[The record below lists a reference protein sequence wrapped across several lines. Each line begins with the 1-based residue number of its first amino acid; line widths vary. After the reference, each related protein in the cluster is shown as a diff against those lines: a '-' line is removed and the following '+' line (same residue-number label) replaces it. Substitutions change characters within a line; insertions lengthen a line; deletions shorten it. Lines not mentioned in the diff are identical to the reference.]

1 MNLCENSDLCAW
13 YISHV
18 DFSRIY
24 SREELD
30 GALALEFPQYTA
42 TIRENAMKAFQNMLK
57 ESILGHEIPIGILS
71 KEKNKVSYQRGAYNQ
86 LSLAGV
92 AYSLYRYAEKVG
104 RKSLTISELYNEN
117 QTEGIYRQFGIDR
130 NSLEKKLRSLH
141 EEGNQVLKVELM
153 MGLDNITLRE
163 DLTSLDILKMLL

>member
-1 MNLCENSDLCAW
+1 MACLGVKD
-13 YISHV
+13 
-18 DFSRIY
+18 
-24 SREELD
+24 EE
-30 GALALEFPQYTA
+30 AVAC
-42 TIRENAMKAFQNMLK
+42 R
-57 ESILGHEIPIGILS
+57 
-71 KEKNKVSYQRGAYNQ
+71 SYCYQA
-86 LSLAGV
+86 LAGV

-117 QTEGIYRQFGIDR
+117 QTEGVYRQFGIDR